1 MTPERYQQVT
11 ALLDAALELPTADRA
26 AFIGRACAD
35 DLELKREVE
44 SLLAS
49 RPGVLDHSAPELAT
63 EVAAGS
69 QLGPYRIQA
78 LLGAGGM
85 GRVYRARD
93 VKLGREVAL
102 KVLSK
107 PVADDPNYLRRFQ
120 EEARLASSLNH
131 PNIVTIY
138 GVGEEGDV
146 AYIAMELVRGRTL
159 RKILAEGA
167 PPVRKVLDLAVQ
179 VAEALAAAH
188 AGGIIHRDLKP
199 ENVMVTSEERVKVLD
214 FGLAKRHRATIA
226 GEHSPDDIKT
236 QTSLTAAGAI
246 LGTVGYMSPEQA
258 AGRILTHAT
267 DQFSFGAILYEMLS
281 GRRAFQ
287 RATPVE
293 TLAAIIQEQP
303 PPIQTI
309 NAAVPA
315 PLQQIVERCL
325 AKNPEDRYPVTRD
338 LAAGLHN
345 VRNHWKRG
353 DPPAGMMAAPAPVS
367 TPQAWRVSRRRVMW
381 LGGLAAVS
389 AVSGLTAWRLW
400 PSDSGIR
407 SLAVLP
413 FENAAKDDDAEF
425 LCDGLTDSLIRQ
437 IAALPPLTVKRGNV
451 FKGKIVDPQ
460 GAGKQLGVDAI
471 VTGSV
476 AWRSGKARIGA
487 ELTDVRTGAVL
498 WSGKYDRDQAD
509 LLLIQDQI
517 ASAIIDEG
525 IRLKLSG
532 DDRRRLVRHATNDR
546 DANELYLRAIF
557 YDAKETE
564 SDYLTARK
572 FLLEAIEKD
581 EKFAQAFVELALNY
595 ASMAVDG
602 YVRPNEAWP
611 WVKLY
616 GEKALILDP
625 TLLEAHI
632 PLGGEAFWNQWNW
645 TLAERQYETAIP
657 STTEPTSMGYVFER
671 WAVGRPDDALRL
683 IRKARAVDPL
693 GLAWKLREADLLL
706 QTGQTQ
712 GAAEIYEEIIRDARE
727 DPRAY
732 FGLAEV
738 RNTQK
743 RFDEA
748 IAQLRLA
755 YEALGETDDSL
766 LEVLAKARGADGYRQ
781 SENAGAQLELN
792 GLATRAAANLYVS
805 PLDFARAHARLG
817 HTEQAFAYLDAA
829 FADRSP
835 GLVLLKVDHA
845 WNSIRNEQRFRDA
858 VKKVGLP

>member
-11 ALLDAALELPTADRA
+11 ALLDAALEVPTADRA
-26 AFIGRACAD
+26 AYLGRACEGD
-35 DLELKREVE
+35 EELRREVE
-44 SLLAS
+44 SLLAC
-49 RPGVLDHSAPELAT
+49 RPGVLDHPAPELVT

-69 QLGPYRIQA
+69 QLGPYRVEGA
-78 LLGAGGM
+78 LGEGGM
-85 GRVYRARD
+85 GRVYRAVD

-107 PVADDPNYLRRFQ
+107 AVADDPNYLRRFQ

-138 GVGEEGDV
+138 GVGEKGDV

-199 ENVMVTSEERVKVLD
+199 ENVMVTAEERVKVLD
-214 FGLAKRHRATIA
+214 FGLAKRHGGTIA
-226 GEHSPDDIKT
+226 GEGSPDDIVT
-236 QTSLTAAGAI
+236 QTSLTAAGMI

-258 AGRILTHAT
+258 AGRTLTHAT

-293 TLAAIIQEQP
+293 TLAAIIREP
-303 PPIQTI
+303 PEPIQTL
-309 NAAVPA
+309 NAAVTA
-315 PLQQIVERCL
+315 PLQQMVERCL
-325 AKNPEDRYPVTRD
+325 AKNPGDRYPVTED
-338 LAAGLHN
+338 LAAQLHDI
-345 VRNHWKRG
+345 RDQWER
-353 DPPAGMMAAPAPVS
+353 AAAPAAVLGSP
-367 TPQAWRVSRRRVMW
+367 PQPRRLTRRRVMW
-381 LGGLAAVS
+381 LGGVAAAS
-389 AVSGLTAWRLW
+389 AVSSLTAWKLW

-437 IAALPPLTVKRGNV
+437 ITALPPLTVKRGGV
-451 FKGKIVDPQ
+451 FKGKIVDSQ
-460 GAGKQLGVDAI
+460 AAGRQLGVDAI
-471 VTGSV
+471 MTGSV
-476 AWRSGKARIGA
+476 ARRSGKLYISA

-532 DDRRRLVRHATNDR
+532 DDRRRLVRHATQDR
-546 DANELYLRAIF
+546 EANELYMRAMF
-557 YDAKETE
+557 YETKETE
-564 SDYLTARK
+564 GDYLTARK
-572 FLLEAIEKD
+572 FLLEAVEKD
-581 EKFAQAFVELALNY
+581 EQFAVAFGELARNY

-602 YVRPNEAWP
+602 YVRPTEAWP
-611 WVKLY
+611 LVKLY
-616 GEKALILDP
+616 AEKALVLDP
-625 TLLEAHI
+625 AVLEAHTA
-632 PLGGEAFWNQWNW
+632 LGAEAFWNQWNW
-645 TLAERQYETAIP
+645 TLAEQQYKMTFSLAGHA
-657 STTEPTSMGYVFER
+657 SMGYVLEL
-671 WAVGRPDDALRL
+671 WAVGRPDEALQL
-683 IRKARAVDPL
+683 IRRARAVDPL
-693 GLAWKLREADLLL
+693 DPTWKLREADMLL
-706 QTGQTQ
+706 QTGRTQ
-712 GAAEIYEEIIRDARE
+712 RAAEIYEELIRDARE

-738 RNTQK
+738 KRTQGQ
-743 RFDEA
+743 FDEA

-766 LEVLAKARGADGYRQ
+766 LEVLAKARGAEGYRQ
-781 SENAGAQLELN
+781 AEKAGAQLELDA
-792 GLATRAAANLYVS
+792 LTTRAANNQYVS
-805 PLDFARAHARLG
+805 PFDFARAHARLG
-817 HTEQAFAYLDAA
+817 HKEQAFDYLDAA

-835 GLVLLKVDHA
+835 GLLFLKVDHV
-845 WNSIRNEQRFRDA
+845 WDSIRNEQRFRVA
-858 VKKVGLP
+858 VKNIGLP